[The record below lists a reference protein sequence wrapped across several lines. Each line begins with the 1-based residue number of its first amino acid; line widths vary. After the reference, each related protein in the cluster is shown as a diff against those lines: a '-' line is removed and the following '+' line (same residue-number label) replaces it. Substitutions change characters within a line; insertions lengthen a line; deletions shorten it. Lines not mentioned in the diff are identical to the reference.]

1 MPSSFMIKKPLSN
14 DSKISISTLAPAIML
29 FKYRRSKN
37 PCYSSFEIA
46 LDLLMA
52 LLMAGVYISGTVI
65 LASVEISAWF
75 NPHNYKL
82 LLPESSL
89 SVLGM
94 QTTGV
99 IATN

>member
-1 MPSSFMIKKPLSN
+1 
-14 DSKISISTLAPAIML
+14 
-29 FKYRRSKN
+29 
-37 PCYSSFEIA
+37 
-46 LDLLMA
+46 MA

-82 LLPESSL
+82 LLAESSL
-89 SVLGM
+89 SVLDM